1 MSKRRV
7 KYGELQFLKRELQYL
22 EKVGMVE
29 AGKSKEIDNIYE
41 AEQISF
47 TKTLLYVGSALI
59 GIGILSFVASNWAE
73 IGKLTKFIL
82 IIGLFIGS
90 VFTGYRMERT
100 FPKTAKSFYYLG
112 VIVFGAGIFLV
123 GQMFHFGGDFQDA
136 FLWWSLGILPL
147 ALVLRDK
154 WILLGSSLLIL
165 FYMTDGTIFSGQTIP
180 IWILLWILAIHILN
194 NRIGFSQAVGLVN
207 GFLQLAFIASVLNY
221 FLNGLADVE
230 YIYGLSY
237 FAIGI
242 TLIIMKE
249 KFREIY
255 VMLGYLVH
263 GSAALLLSFP
273 DSWPNEWM
281 YLPFSILYL
290 SYLLLLIKRGSL
302 FSIIILC
309 IMIFRFYLD
318 YTFDFLPKSL
328 VFIIGGIL
336 LLGFGFYFEKQRK
349 KGRENHV

>member
-7 KYGELQFLKRELQYL
+7 KYGELQFLKKELQFL
-22 EKVGMVE
+22 ETMGIIE
-29 AGKSKEIDNIYE
+29 AGKSKEIDHYYE

-47 TKTLLYVGSALI
+47 TKTLLYVGSVLI
-59 GIGILSFVASNWAE
+59 GIGVLSFVASNWAE
-73 IGKLTKFIL
+73 IGKLSKFLL
-82 IIGLFIGS
+82 IIGLFVGS
-90 VFTGYRMERT
+90 MFTGYRMESK

-147 ALVLRDK
+147 AYVLHDK
-154 WILLGSSLLIL
+154 WILLGSAVFILI
-165 FYMTDGTIFSGQTIP
+165 YMTDGSIFSGQMIP
-180 IWILLWILAIHILN
+180 FWILLWIIIIHYLN
-194 NRIGFSQAVGLVN
+194 NRNGFSSATGLVN
-207 GFLQLAFIASVLNY
+207 GFLQLAFIASVLNF
-221 FLNGLADVE
+221 FLHGVDNVE
-230 YIYGLSY
+230 YIYGLCF
-237 FAIGI
+237 FAIGM
-242 TLIIMKE
+242 TLTNMKE

-255 VMLGYLVH
+255 VLLGYLVH
-263 GSAALLLSFP
+263 GAAGLLLSFS

-281 YLPFSILYL
+281 YIPFSILYL
-290 SYLLLLIKRGSL
+290 LYLLILIKRGSL
-302 FSIIILC
+302 FSIILLC

-349 KGRENHV
+349 GRGNHV

>member
-7 KYGELQFLKRELQYL
+7 KYGELQFLKRELQFLKNEGIL
-22 EKVGMVE
+22 EEDKR
-29 AGKSKEIDNIYE
+29 KEIASIYE

-47 TKTLLYVGSALI
+47 TKTLLYVGAVLI

-82 IIGLFIGS
+82 ILGLYIGS
-90 VFTGYRMERT
+90 MFTGYRMEIN

-112 VIVFGAGIFLV
+112 LIVFGAGIFLV

-147 ALVLRDK
+147 ALILRDK
-154 WILLGSSLLIL
+154 WILLGSSLFIL
-165 FYMTDGTIFSGQTIP
+165 FYMTDGPIFNGQMVP
-180 IWILLWILAIHILN
+180 YWIILWIIAIHYLN
-194 NRIGFSQAVGLVN
+194 KRIGFSPAIGLVN
-207 GFLQLAFIASVLNY
+207 GLLQLAFIASVLNF
-221 FLNGLADVE
+221 FLNGVENVE
-230 YIYGLSY
+230 YIYGLCY
-237 FAIGI
+237 FVIGV
-242 TLIIMKE
+242 TLTNMKE
-249 KFREIY
+249 KFQEIY
-255 VMLGYLVH
+255 IMLGYLVH
-263 GSAALLLSFP
+263 GAAALLLSFP
-273 DSWPNEWM
+273 SSWPNEWM

-290 SYLLLLIKRGSL
+290 LYLLSLIKRGSL

-309 IMIFRFYLD
+309 VMIFRFYLD

-336 LLGFGFYFEKQRK
+336 LLGFGFYFEQQRK
-349 KGRENHV
+349 KGRGNHV

>member
-7 KYGELQFLKRELQYL
+7 KYSELQFLKRELYFL
-22 EKVGMVE
+22 EKSGVIQ
-29 AGKSKEIDNIYE
+29 AGKSEEIDNIYE

-47 TKTLLYVGSALI
+47 TKTLLYVGSVLI

-73 IGKLTKFIL
+73 IGKLTKFLL
-82 IIGLFIGS
+82 IQGLFIGS
-90 VFTGYRMERT
+90 MFTGYRMERN
-100 FPKTAKSFYYLG
+100 FPKTANSFYYLG
-112 VIVFGAGIFLV
+112 GIVFGAGIFLV

-136 FLWWSLGILPL
+136 FLWWSLGLLPL

-154 WILLGSSLLIL
+154 WILLGSSILIL
-165 FYMTDGTIFSGQTIP
+165 FYMTDGLVFSGQMIP
-180 IWILLWILAIHILN
+180 FWIILWIIAIHFLN
-194 NRIGFSQAVGLVN
+194 NKVGFSPAVGLVN
-207 GFLQLAFIASVLNY
+207 GFLVLAFIASVLNF
-221 FLNGLADVE
+221 FLKGFSDVE
-230 YIYGLSY
+230 YIYGLCY
-237 FAIGI
+237 LAIGI
-242 TLIIMKE
+242 MLINMKE
-249 KFREIY
+249 KLHEIY
-255 VMLGYLVH
+255 VMLGFLVH
-263 GSAALLLSFP
+263 GAAALLLSFP
-273 DSWPNEWM
+273 DSWPNEWV

-290 SYLLLLIKRGSL
+290 SYLLWLIKRGSL

-349 KGRENHV
+349 KGRGNHV